1 MILVSTIGFS
11 SMPDLVMWSDKILDI
26 AFWGNIQDGRHLAKV
41 KYSIGIIFH
50 TIEAGAWLWCLF

>member
-11 SMPDLVMWSDKILDI
+11 SMPALVMWSDNTLDI
-26 AFWGNIQDGRHLAKV
+26 AFWVNIQDGRHLA

-50 TIEAGAWLWCLF
+50 TIEAGACFWCLF